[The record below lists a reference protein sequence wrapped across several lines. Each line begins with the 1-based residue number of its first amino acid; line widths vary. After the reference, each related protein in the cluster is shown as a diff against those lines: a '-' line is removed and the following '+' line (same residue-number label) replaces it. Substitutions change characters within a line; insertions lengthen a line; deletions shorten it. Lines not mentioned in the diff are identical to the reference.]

1 MKKLQKTGKWQKI
14 AENDMINREYYLKQ
28 LVERKHSSKIKIV
41 TSLKLIK
48 DAICNDIDYNY
59 FNNDS

>member
-1 MKKLQKTGKWQKI
+1 MKKLQKTGKWRKI
-14 AENDMINREYYLKQ
+14 AEKDMINREYYLKQ

>member
-14 AENDMINREYYLKQ
+14 AEKDMINREYYLKQ

-48 DAICNDIDYNY
+48 DAICNDID
-59 FNNDS
+59 

>member
-14 AENDMINREYYLKQ
+14 AEKDMINREYYLKQ

-48 DAICNDIDYNY
+48 DAICGDIDYNY
-59 FNNDS
+59 FNNDN